1 MGRSTSQ
8 NGSTRTLFDLSI
20 TKLMVLALIGLVV
33 FGPEQLPKMA
43 AQAGRALRDLRR
55 LADNAR
61 ADLSESLGPEF
72 RDFDFNDLN
81 PRAFVR
87 KHLVEDGGEHEGAW
101 DEPGAEVPYGDLP
114 EQELEL
120 SGLVLM
126 PDEVPPYDAEAT

>member
-1 MGRSTSQ
+1 M
-8 NGSTRTLFDLSI
+8 FDLSI
-20 TKLMVLALIGLVV
+20 TKILVLALIGLVV

-87 KHLVEDGGEHEGAW
+87 KHLLDPVDEDSSSWMDLSADAPYAELPEPDPVLATL
-101 DEPGAEVPYGDLP
+101 EPG
-114 EQELEL
+114 
-120 SGLVLM
+120 
-126 PDEVPPYDAEAT
+126 EVPPYDSEAT

>member
-1 MGRSTSQ
+1 
-8 NGSTRTLFDLSI
+8 LFDLSI
-20 TKLMVLALIGLVV
+20 TKILVLALIGLVV

-87 KHLVEDGGEHEGAW
+87 KHLLDPVEEEVSSSWSDPA
-101 DEPGAEVPYGDLP
+101 AEVPYAELP
-114 EQELEL
+114 ETDEVGAML
-120 SGLVLM
+120 SPG
-126 PDEVPPYDAEAT
+126 EVPPYDSEAT